1 MKTDR
6 GYILFLLR
14 FLGLFSLL
22 YFGTYAFIG
31 LSTEGGYYI
40 PFLKYID
47 YVSWY
52 RQLLLGSAETVLDLF
67 GYDAYTRGPYL
78 LYINGKSGIQ
88 LVYECLGIGVL
99 SFWIAFIVTY
109 QKAARKTRVQWVLA
123 GILLITVLNI
133 IRIIVLL
140 LAVYKHWINIAGIDH
155 HTLYNIIVYVIVL
168 GMVLCYSKKGI

>member
-6 GYILFLLR
+6 SYILFLLR

-31 LSTEGGYYI
+31 LSTEGGHFI
-40 PFLKYID
+40 PFLKHID

-52 RQLLLGSAETVLDLF
+52 RQLLLRSSEMVLDLLE
-67 GYDAYTRGPYL
+67 YNAYTRGPYL

-99 SFWIAFIVTY
+99 SFWIAFVTTDVY
-109 QKAARKTRVQWVLA
+109 GTFKTKIRWILY
-123 GILLITVLNI
+123 GIITITVLNI
-133 IRIIVLL
+133 ARIIVLL
-140 LAVYKHWINIAGIDH
+140 LAVYKHWIHIAGIDH
-155 HTLYNIIVYVIVL
+155 HTLYNSIVYGIVL
-168 GMVLCYSKKGI
+168 LMLFFYRKKAA